1 MYHLYNISLYTYVY
15 DIYMVLCFIMYIC
28 SFLYLFACIYFI
40 RFFETQQKYILY
52 LQCPNLTAFICAVVH
67 LVPKSHRL
75 GWRHVFHAFRVH
87 YDPVGVISPTTKQKP
102 KIFL

>member
-40 RFFETQQKYILY
+40 RFFETQRKECY
-52 LQCPNLTAFICAVVH
+52 H
-67 LVPKSHRL
+67 LNVL
-75 GWRHVFHAFRVH
+75 GH
-87 YDPVGVISPTTKQKP
+87 YEANSWSWV
-102 KIFL
+102 